1 MIASDEPFFLPIP
14 TQDAPPQLHGVINDG
29 LVPPCSGERSS
40 GLHGHSEDVLHMFI
54 GAAEVVC
61 HLLLAIGIFS

>member
-14 TQDAPPQLHGVINDG
+14 TQDAPPQLHGVIHDG
-29 LVPPCSGERSS
+29 LVLPCSGGRSS
-40 GLHGHSEDVLHMFI
+40 GLHGHSEDVLHMLI

-61 HLLLAIGIFS
+61 HLLLAIGFFS